1 MDTPIDQR
9 QPIFMRWYEEYRER
23 RYLSDASDEAVL
35 QRARDLMS
43 NIFTLEQNGKIG
55 CVQPQSQSGF
65 FLWRLFSHLLE
76 ESRLR
81 TGSLQ
86 GLFVKHGL
94 RDALAPKPT
103 SPNPP
108 ASKAVLRISQEQ
120 TKLRRLFKFG
130 NRKWMR
136 ALLDHGQ
143 IRVAPA
149 SIYNDSS
156 LGPAIA
162 DDELSYDL
170 ATAAFND
177 DILSLHPFQTRL
189 IDVFGEPKPA
199 PRRLAMETNYY
210 VWCASFGLRLRLFDD
225 FEADSVLVIHDAGEF
240 SRRLIQAIRNP
251 LHGWRFTP
259 CAVHYF
265 DPYHPSAE
273 TRNVFACK
281 HFKYL
286 YQEEFRYVF
295 LPPSPA
301 TKLEPLNLTLGP
313 LSDIAEVLN
322 RDQVDP

>member
-1 MDTPIDQR
+1 
-9 QPIFMRWYEEYRER
+9 MRWYEEYRER
-23 RYLSDASDEAVL
+23 RYLADVPDEAVM
-35 QRARDLMS
+35 QRAREIIS
-43 NIFTLEQNGKIG
+43 NISTLELNGKIG
-55 CVQPQSQSGF
+55 CVDPQSQSGF

-81 TGSLQ
+81 TGTYQ
-86 GLFVKHGL
+86 GLFIRYGL
-94 RDALAPKPT
+94 HETLLPKPT
-103 SPNPP
+103 SPDLP
-108 ASKAVLRISQEQ
+108 ASEAVLRVSQEQ

-130 NRKWMR
+130 RKKWMR
-136 ALLDHGQ
+136 ALLDQGA

-149 SIYNDSS
+149 SMYSDPS

-170 ATAAFND
+170 ATAAFDD

-189 IDVFGEPKPA
+189 VDVFGEPKVA
-199 PRRLAMETNYY
+199 HHRLSMKTNYY
-210 VWCASFGLRLRLFDD
+210 VWCASFGLRLRLFED
-225 FEADSVLVIHDAGEF
+225 FDADSVLVIHDVGEF

-251 LHGWRFTP
+251 LDGWRFTP

-265 DPYHPSAE
+265 DPYHPSKQ

-295 LPPSPA
+295 LPSTPA
-301 TKLEPLNLTLGP
+301 TKLEPIALSLGP
-313 LSDIAEVLN
+313 LNDIAEVLD
-322 RDQVDP
+322 RKDVRS